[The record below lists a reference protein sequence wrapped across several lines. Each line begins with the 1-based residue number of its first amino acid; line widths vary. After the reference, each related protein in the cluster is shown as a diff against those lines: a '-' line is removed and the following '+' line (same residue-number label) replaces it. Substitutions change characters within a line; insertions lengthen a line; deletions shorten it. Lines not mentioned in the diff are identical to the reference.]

1 MKKLLL
7 TFAIVTI
14 FGITASAQRDA
25 FFTWNDADNEIYRN
39 GSNDPSFVLPQ
50 AHGNDF
56 DSEAPLGSGLLTSTR
71 MRFSSSTGTFPAAL
85 LSPV

>member
-1 MKKLLL
+1 MKKVLL
-7 TFAIVTI
+7 TIAIVTI

-56 DSEAPLGSGLLTSTR
+56 DSEAPLGSGLLVLGVLGAGYMMKKKKVR
-71 MRFSSSTGTFPAAL
+71 
-85 LSPV
+85 